1 MKEKI
6 IDILFFF
13 IVLCMIGLDIYG
25 YFRPEDLIDPR
36 IHLLVN
42 ALVLAMMGYMIYS
55 LSYKLAHV
63 PVKEKYIKPSM
74 RRRRV

>member
-6 IDILFFF
+6 IDFLFFF
-13 IVLCMIGLDIYG
+13 MVLGMISLDIYG
-25 YFRPEDLIDPR
+25 YFRQENLIDPR
-36 IHLLVN
+36 LHLLVN
-42 ALVLAMMGYMIYS
+42 AIVLAMMGYMIYS